1 MLLGLLA
8 ACSCATTNPPYDYAS
23 EPDLRKQEYVLGP
36 SDVLH
41 ISVWRNPELSGDTSV
56 RPDGTISVPLVGDL
70 RAAGRTPGQV
80 RAELIQRMATFIK
93 EEAAIVTVVVAGI
106 NSYRFV
112 MSGNVEKPGAYG
124 ATHYVTVVEA
134 LAMAGGPNRFGNP
147 ENTVI
152 IRTDPVR
159 GVRRIPVDYPA
170 ILGGQHSEQ
179 NLTLVPGDTVY
190 VP

>member
-1 MLLGLLA
+1 ML
-8 ACSCATTNPPYDYAS
+8 ACSCATSNPPFDYAS

-41 ISVWRNPELSGDTSV
+41 ISVWRNPELSGDTTV
-56 RPDGTISVPLVGDL
+56 RPDGTISLPLVGDL

-80 RAELIQRMATFIK
+80 RAELVQRMATFIK

-112 MSGNVEKPGAYG
+112 ISGNVERPGAY
-124 ATHYVTVVEA
+124 ASTHYVTVVEGIA
-134 LAMAGGPNRFGNP
+134 LAGGPNRFGSP

-152 IRTDPVR
+152 IRSDPTR
-159 GVRRIPVDYPA
+159 GVRRIPIDYPA
-170 ILGGQHSEQ
+170 ILSGARPEQ
-179 NLTLVPGDTVY
+179 NLPLVPGDTVY

>member
-1 MLLGLLA
+1 MGIGLVLG
-8 ACSCATTNPPYDYAS
+8 CSCATTNPPFDYAS

-41 ISVWRNPELSGDTSV
+41 ISVWRNPELSGDTTV
-56 RPDGTISVPLVGDL
+56 RPDGTISLPLVGDL

-80 RAELIQRMATFIK
+80 RAELVQRMATFIK

-112 MSGNVEKPGAYG
+112 ISGNVERPGAY
-124 ATHYVTVVEA
+124 ASTHYVTVVEGIA
-134 LAMAGGPNRFGNP
+134 LAGGPNRFGSP

-152 IRTDPVR
+152 IRTDPTR
-159 GVRRIPVDYPA
+159 GVRRIPIDYPS
-170 ILGGQHSEQ
+170 ILSGARPEQ
-179 NLTLVPGDTVY
+179 NLPLVPGDTVY